1 MPHPTPV
8 QIAYGSATVISI
20 TFFSLFLAP
29 AASGPVVV
37 LIAVLALLLGAAV
50 AVAATRHTARHPAR
64 HPGGRRR
71 DTPGGTPE
79 PARGQSSFTAPE
91 RPGVRV

>member
-50 AVAATRHTARHPAR
+50 AVAATRHTARHTA
-64 HPGGRRR
+64 GRRR
-71 DTPGGTPE
+71 ATPGGTPE